1 MAFERIQQTKL
12 SDVIMQRIEGM
23 IVDGTLEAG
32 ARLPSERDLAHQFSV
47 SRPSLREAIQ
57 KLEARGLLE
66 RRQGGGTYVV
76 DNLQQRVAEPLLDLL
91 TKHPESQFDLLEF
104 RHALEGI
111 SSYYAALRGTAADLE
126 RVQASFEAISR
137 VDATDIVA
145 LATALT
151 EFNLCIC
158 EASHNV
164 ILLHLVRSMQPLL
177 QKNIQQNLQDLAH
190 KPGVVQQLHEHRQLI
205 VAAIAAG
212 EPEQAREA
220 CHQLLAYI
228 ENALL
233 TLNREQ
239 SRMLRSL
246 RRTNNVEH
254 KLGKDKV

>member
-1 MAFERIQQTKL
+1 MSFDRIQPTKL

-66 RRQGGGTYVV
+66 RRQGGGTYVC
-76 DNLQQRVAEPLLDLL
+76 DNMQQRVAEPLLELL
-91 TKHPESQFDLLEF
+91 TQHPESQFDLLEF

-111 SSYYAALRGTAADLE
+111 SAYYAAMRGTPNDLE
-126 RVQASFEAISR
+126 RIEEAFAAIKAEPDAELAAQAQTLS
-137 VDATDIVA
+137 
-145 LATALT
+145 
-151 EFNLCIC
+151 EFNLRIC

-190 KPGVVQQLHEHRQLI
+190 KPGVMQELHEHRQHI
-205 VAAIAAG
+205 VTAIKAG
-212 EPEQAREA
+212 DPEQARET

-228 ENALL
+228 EHALL
-233 TLNREQ
+233 ASNREQ
-239 SRMLRSL
+239 SRIQRSL
-246 RRTNNVEH
+246 RRTQT
-254 KLGKDKV
+254 G

>member
-1 MAFERIQQTKL
+1 MAFQRIQPTKL
-12 SDVIMQRIEGM
+12 SDVIMQRIEVM

-66 RRQGGGTYVV
+66 RRQGGGTYVC
-76 DNLQQRVAEPLLDLL
+76 DNMQKRVAEPLLELL
-91 TKHPESQFDLLEF
+91 TQHPESQFDLLEF

-111 SSYYAALRGTAADLE
+111 SSYYAAMRGTP
-126 RVQASFEAISR
+126 
-137 VDATDIVA
+137 TDIARIEESFAAIKQDDNAELTAQAEA
-145 LATALT
+145 LN
-151 EFNLCIC
+151 EFNLRIC

-177 QKNIQQNLQDLAH
+177 QKSIQQNLQDLSH
-190 KPGVVQQLHEHRQLI
+190 KAGVMQQLHEHRQHI
-205 VAAIAAG
+205 VTAISAG

-228 ENALL
+228 EHALL
-233 TLNREQ
+233 TSNREQ
-239 SRMLRSL
+239 SRIQRSL
-246 RRTNNVEH
+246 RRT
-254 KLGKDKV
+254 

>member
-12 SDVIMQRIEGM
+12 SDVIMARIEAM

-32 ARLPSERDLAHQFSV
+32 MRLPSERDLAAQFSV

-66 RRQGGGTYVV
+66 RRQGGGTYVC
-76 DNLQQRVAEPLLDLL
+76 DNLQHRVAEPLLDLL
-91 TKHPESQFDLLEF
+91 SKHPESQFDLLEF

-111 SSYYAALRGTAADLE
+111 SSYYAALRGTQTDLE
-126 RVQASFEAISR
+126 QISKAFTAIAAEPGE
-137 VDATDIVA
+137 D
-145 LATALT
+145 LATQAQALSD
-151 EFNLCIC
+151 FNLRIA

-177 QKNIQQNLQDLAH
+177 TKNILQNLQDLAH
-190 KPGVVQQLHEHRQLI
+190 KPGVMQQLHQHRQQI
-205 VAAIAAG
+205 VAEISKG

-220 CHQLLAYI
+220 CHQLLAFI
-228 ENALL
+228 EHALL
-233 TLNREQ
+233 TSNREQ

-246 RRTNNVEH
+246 RRTQT
-254 KLGKDKV
+254 G